1 MADQEELGIA
11 TQKILREVVTRTP
24 GAIQKKKFLKKSP
37 SNIRNRPDP
46 TLKR

>member
-1 MADQEELGIA
+1 MANQEELGIA
-11 TQKILREVVTRTP
+11 TQKVLREVITRTP
-24 GAIQKKKFLKKSP
+24 GAIQKCFFKKSP